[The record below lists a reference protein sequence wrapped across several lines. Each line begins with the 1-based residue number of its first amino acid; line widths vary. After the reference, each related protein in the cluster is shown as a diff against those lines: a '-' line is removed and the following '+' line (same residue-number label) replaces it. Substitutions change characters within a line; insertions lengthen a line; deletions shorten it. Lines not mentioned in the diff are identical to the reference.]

1 MKLPSQKQMFYAAD
15 KRNSEL
21 NLQFLE
27 FVKEGMTRQELQ
39 KCIDRRPGLWGRW
52 SNWLNV
58 LPEKEENEQ

>member
-1 MKLPSQKQMFYAAD
+1 MKQPTQEQMFYAAD
-15 KRNSEL
+15 KRNAEL

-27 FVKEGMTRQELQ
+27 FVKEGLTRQELQ

-58 LPEKEENEQ
+58 LPDKEENAQ

>member
-1 MKLPSQKQMFYAAD
+1 MKQPTQEQMFYATG
-15 KRNSEL
+15 KRNAEL

-27 FVKEGMTRQELQ
+27 FVRDGLTRQELQ

-58 LPEKEENEQ
+58 LPGKEEGEE